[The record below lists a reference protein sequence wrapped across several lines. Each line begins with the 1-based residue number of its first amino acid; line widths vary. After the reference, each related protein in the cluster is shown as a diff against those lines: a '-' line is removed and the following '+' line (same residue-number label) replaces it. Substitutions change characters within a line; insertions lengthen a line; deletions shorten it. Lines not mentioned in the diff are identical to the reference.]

1 MKQFSLPLPATAPE
15 DIPILA
21 AGHHNAHLRQMS
33 SLERLSSRL
42 VALTQSSSSSGMELR
57 SSSSSPF
64 VDSDEDEAALELV
77 VVVVV
82 VVRGNDGRGV
92 AV

>member
-1 MKQFSLPLPATAPE
+1 MKQFSLPLPATAP

-21 AGHHNAHLRQMS
+21 AGHRNAHLRQMS

-77 VVVVV
+77 VDQYAGVI
-82 VVRGNDGRGV
+82 RG
-92 AV
+92 